1 MNKKILPVTPT
12 QAASFTFYLCE
23 KPSQI
28 PSLAQ
33 ALGATRQADGTY
45 AATGVVISSASGHL
59 LKLAIPEAYIGKG
72 SWRMADLPIVPST
85 WIWQVSKRHHERLAK
100 IGAYLKMADA
110 VVIATDPDEEGEVIG
125 RQILHA
131 LDYTGTVSRLW
142 VSALNP
148 VALSNSLQ
156 NLRPLSATDAY
167 YHAGRVR
174 HELDWLFGMN
184 LSRAF
189 SLRFDETIRI
199 GRVKTCLL
207 NELVKRDSEIA
218 DFKPVFHHT
227 AHVVVGDARLEWQ
240 PRSNS
245 LCDDADLLA
254 LSQTTHGTCLCTEF
268 YTEALPPPLPYT
280 LSALLADASDMG
292 ISLQNGYKAAQQ
304 LYECGA
310 ISYPRT
316 SSTTMPAAGIAE
328 FAAHHAIIN
337 TMEWC
342 PAWLSEDAKQIF
354 RLVELNGLMQMMGP
368 ATLKVRRLVFNFGGE
383 IFSASDRWVEDANA
397 AWMNFCLRNS
407 YLTFVNN
414 LKKSSFCLA
423 ENVQAAVQVVR
434 KQTLPPEHFTEASL
448 LRMMA
453 QSGIGTEATRV
464 ETIGRLVTDEVAE
477 FVAQSEYSSNNGT
490 QSRAIRSTQ
499 SGRDLIHKLPYAVT
513 GPAME
518 DRLQQALSAVRN
530 GQADTSSHL
539 LDASEWITFTIHKL
553 IHNPIPFHF

>member
-1 MNKKILPVTPT
+1 LVVHK
-12 QAASFTFYLCE
+12 
-23 KPSQI
+23 
-28 PSLAQ
+28 
-33 ALGATRQADGTY
+33 ADGTY
-45 AATGVVISSASGHL
+45 AGAGVVIGSASGHL
-59 LKLAIPEAYIGKG
+59 VNLAKPETYIGSG
-72 SWRMADLPIVPST
+72 PWCMEDLPIVPST
-85 WIWQVSKRHHERLAK
+85 WIWQISNRHHDRLAK

-131 LDYTGTVSRLW
+131 LDYTGQVSRLW

-148 VALSNSLQ
+148 VALSNALQ

-199 GRVKTCLL
+199 GRVKTRLL

-227 AHVVVGDARLEWQ
+227 AHVMVGDARLKWQ
-240 PRSNS
+240 QRSNS
-245 LCDDADLLA
+245 LYDEADLLA
-254 LSQTTHGTCLCTEF
+254 LSQINHGTCLCTEF

-316 SSTTMPAAGIAE
+316 SSTTMPAAGNDD
-328 FAAHHAIIN
+328 FAAHHAIIT

-342 PAWLSEDAKQIF
+342 PAWLSEDARQIF

-368 ATLKVRRLVFNFGGE
+368 ATINVRRLVFSYGGE
-383 IFSASDRWVEDANA
+383 IFSTSDRWVEDDKA

-407 YLTFVNN
+407 YHTFVNN
-414 LKKSSFCLA
+414 LKRSSFRLA
-423 ENVQAAVQVVR
+423 ENVQATVQVER

-453 QSGIGTEATRV
+453 QFGIGTEATRV

-477 FVAQSEYSSNNGT
+477 FVAQSEFSSDNAT
-490 QSRAIRSTQ
+490 QSRVIRSTQ
-499 SGRDLIHKLPYAVT
+499 SGRDLIHKLPDAVT

-539 LDASEWITFTIHKL
+539 LDASEWIAETIRY
-553 IHNPIPFHF
+553 